1 MLKKHCVL
9 LVLLCSIFLCSC
21 SACSSPYMPPATLT
35 ENEKIVL
42 TVPDELN
49 SPFVLP
55 TQQRDTPCNSGEHLF
70 VPDHCCLCGYA
81 PSTIED
87 DIFVGW
93 FVSEHHQSLDYATS
107 RDPFDGTV
115 YIPEKYKQTTIKE
128 VHMSLVHDDIEEIIL
143 SGSIT
148 FVDIR
153 AGHYTPD
160 DTTKVKRIVI
170 YGDGKL
176 HIDHISGLEQLTE
189 IVIDPNRQ
197 VSCGNGCF
205 RNCSSLLKL
214 TLPDIEVFSQ
224 DMFENCNNLKEIV
237 VQNTLKE
244 IEWGAFSGCSSLQT
258 IHFLGTKEQWK
269 RIEFSENIGNT
280 QTITVY
286 CTNGTETL

>member
-21 SACSSPYMPPATLT
+21 

-93 FVSEHHQSLDYATS
+93 FVSEHHQSLDYSTS

-224 DMFENCNNLKEIV
+224 DMFENCNN
-237 VQNTLKE
+237 
-244 IEWGAFSGCSSLQT
+244 
-258 IHFLGTKEQWK
+258 
-269 RIEFSENIGNT
+269 
-280 QTITVY
+280 
-286 CTNGTETL
+286 